1 MHRVYTIFLVICID
15 ILNQNMLGYQIL
27 INEDSAK
34 TINRKPRTTKNQNA
48 NKQTRMKT
56 PKTAKNYIR
65 NETEDRKL

>member
-1 MHRVYTIFLVICID
+1 
-15 ILNQNMLGYQIL
+15 MLGYQIL
-27 INEDSAK
+27 INEDSVK